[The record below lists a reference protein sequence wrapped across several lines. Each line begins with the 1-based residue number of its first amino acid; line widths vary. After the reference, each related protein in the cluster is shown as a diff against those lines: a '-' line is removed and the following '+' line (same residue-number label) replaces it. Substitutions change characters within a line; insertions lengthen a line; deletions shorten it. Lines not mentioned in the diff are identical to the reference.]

1 MMKKI
6 LPLFILIFSL
16 NAVFAQNRALNF
28 DGVDDFIPI
37 TGSSALSPS
46 KITCETWVYITDFS
60 TSPCGDCAP
69 IIWEQGDGYR
79 FGTGNGQVVHFQL
92 MNSSTIV
99 SLNSS
104 TKLTTNA
111 WHHIAGTFDGTKM
124 KIYINGVCRD
134 SNSATSS
141 FAISYGGTSDV
152 WIADPATGFNGT
164 LEETRIWDYARS
176 EAQIKEGMYRKFPTN
191 QSGLMLQYSYE
202 DGVPYKVNTSVSSI
216 VDNSS
221 YTNSGAAKNFRM
233 TDSTSNFVLGRS
245 FCDTIAYAK
254 FSLGRCVS
262 YLLPSKKKTISKS
275 GVYQDTIMSY
285 RGCDS
290 VMTITLT
297 ILKPSA
303 TNITI
308 VQCDSF
314 ILPMNKTVVKKS
326 AKYVEKIRNAVGC
339 DSVISFFVTILKKDT
354 TYFSLVGCNSV
365 TLKNKLKTEV
375 YKSGLYIDS
384 LKGYKGCDSF
394 VRYTV
399 VIKKPSLVKRTLKIC
414 KFLVCPSNI
423 NKIFKKPGI
432 YNDTL
437 ANAIGCDSVIE
448 YTVNSSSSYGVVNLT
463 TCAAVKSPSKNY
475 TWTKS
480 GTYKDTLLNRNTAGC
495 DSFITMNLIINSPTS
510 QNLKVTNCRSYT
522 TPSGRHT
529 VTNTS
534 FVNDTLRTKGGCD
547 SLILTIDV
555 TINNV
560 NTATT
565 RSMNTLSATTANSSA
580 LFQWLDCDN
589 TYATIANETKKDY
602 TPAKDG
608 KYAVE
613 VTENSCKDTSMCVIF
628 AINGIKMLDK
638 STLNIAPNP
647 SKGQFTVNSLSM
659 IHNAKVTLVNAQGQ
673 LIQTWNF
680 AELKQSKLNVQVAA
694 GIYYLNIESAEGQ
707 YHTAIIF
714 E

>member
-1 MMKKI
+1 MKKI
-6 LPLFILIFSL
+6 LPLFILLFSL

-28 DGVDDFIPI
+28 DGVDDYIPI
-37 TGSSALSPS
+37 TGSSSLSPS

-60 TSPCGDCAP
+60 TTPCADCAP
-69 IIWEQGDGYR
+69 IIWEQGDAYR
-79 FGTGNGQVVHFQL
+79 FGTGNGQIVHLQL
-92 MNSSTIV
+92 MNSSTVV

-104 TKLTTNA
+104 TKLKSST

-124 KIYINGVCRD
+124 KIYIDGVCKD
-134 SNSATSS
+134 SNSTTSS
-141 FAISYGGTSDV
+141 FSIYYPGTSDV
-152 WIADPATGFNGT
+152 WIADPKTGFNGT

-202 DGVPYKVNTSVSSI
+202 DGVPYKVNTTVSSL

-221 YTNSGAAKNFRM
+221 YSNSGSANNFRM

-245 FCDTIAYAK
+245 FCDTIAYGK
-254 FSLGRCVS
+254 ISLSRCVS
-262 YLLPSKKKTISKS
+262 YILPSKKKTVNKS

-290 VMTITLT
+290 VMTINLT
-297 ILKPSA
+297 ILKPSS

-326 AKYVEKIRNAVGC
+326 GKYSEKTRNAVGC
-339 DSVISFFVTILKKDT
+339 DSVISYSVTIIKKDT
-354 TYFSLVGCNSV
+354 TYFSLSGCYSV
-365 TLKNKLKTEV
+365 TLKNKLKTVV

-399 VIKKPSLVKRTLKIC
+399 VVKKPSFVKRTLKIC

-423 NKIFKKPGI
+423 NKVFKKPGI

-437 ANAIGCDSVIE
+437 VNAVGCDSVIE
-448 YTVNSSSSYGVVNLT
+448 YTLNSSSSSSVVNLT
-463 TCAAVKSPSKNY
+463 TCSAVKSPSKKY

-480 GTYKDTLLNRNTAGC
+480 GTYKDTLLNKNAAGC
-495 DSFITMNLIINSPTS
+495 DSFITMNLTINSPTT

-522 TPSGRHT
+522 TPSGRNT

-547 SLILTIDV
+547 SVILTIDV

-565 RSMNTLSATTANSSA
+565 RSMNTLSATTSNSSA

-589 TYATIANETKKDY
+589 TYGTILNETKKDY

-613 VTENSCKDTSMCVIF
+613 VTENSCKDTSMCVTF

-647 SKGQFTVNSLSM
+647 SKGNFTINSLSL
-659 IHNAKVTLVNAQGQ
+659 IHNAKVTLINAQGQ

-694 GIYYLNIESAEGQ
+694 GIYYLNIESTEGQ

>member
-1 MMKKI
+1 M
-6 LPLFILIFSL
+6 

-124 KIYINGVCRD
+124 KIYINGVCKD

-216 VDNSS
+216 DDNSS
-221 YTNSGAAKNFRM
+221 YANTGAAKNFRM

-463 TCAAVKSPSKNY
+463 TCAAVKSPSKKY

>member
-28 DGVDDFIPI
+28 DGADDYIEVP
-37 TGSSALSPS
+37 GSSALSPS
-46 KITCETWVYITDFS
+46 KITCETWLFVPDFKS
-60 TSPCGDCAP
+60 CSGCSNCAP

-79 FGTGNGQVVHFQL
+79 LGTGNSKIVHFEL

-99 SLNSS
+99 RLNSS
-104 TKLTTNA
+104 IQLTNNA
-111 WHHIAGTFDGTKM
+111 WNHIAGTFDGNKM
-124 KIYINGVCRD
+124 KIYINGVCKD
-134 SNSATSS
+134 SSSNSFS
-141 FAISYGGTSDV
+141 ISYSGTNSIYIV
-152 WIADPATGFNGT
+152 DPQTGFNGT

-176 EAQIKEGMYRKFPTN
+176 SAQIKEGMYKKYPSN
-191 QSGLMLQYSYE
+191 LSGLILQYSYE
-202 DGVPYKVNTSVSSI
+202 DGIPYKSNTTVYSIADNTSYVN
-216 VDNSS
+216 DGYPNS
-221 YTNSGAAKNFRM
+221 FRM
-233 TDSTSNFVLGRS
+233 TDSTSNFVLGRNY
-245 FCDTIAYAK
+245 CDTIAYAK
-254 FSLGRCVS
+254 FSLSRCVS
-262 YLLPSKKKTISKS
+262 YLLPSKKKTVNKS

-290 VMTITLT
+290 VMTIKLT

-314 ILPMNKTVVKKS
+314 ITPLDKIVIKTSK
-326 AKYVEKIRNAVGC
+326 KYVEKTRNAVGC
-339 DSVISFFVTILKKDT
+339 DSVISFFITIIKKDT
-354 TYFSLVGCNSV
+354 TYFSLSGCYSV
-365 TLKNKLKTEV
+365 TLKNKLKTVV

-384 LKGYKGCDSF
+384 LKGYRGCDSF

-399 VIKKPSLVKRTLKIC
+399 VVKKPSFIKRTLKIC
-414 KFLVCPSNI
+414 KFLVCPSNV
-423 NKIFKKPGI
+423 NKVFKKPGI

-437 ANAIGCDSVIE
+437 VNAVGCDSVIE

-463 TCAAVKSPSKNY
+463 TCAAVKSPSKKY

-495 DSFITMNLIINSPTS
+495 DSFITMNLTINSPTT
-510 QNLKVTNCRSYT
+510 QNLKVTNCRSYK
-522 TPSGRHT
+522 TPSGRNT

-547 SLILTIDV
+547 SVILTIDV

-565 RSMNTLSATTANSSA
+565 RSMNTLSAITGNSSA

-589 TYATIANETKKDY
+589 AYGTISNETNKDY

-613 VTENSCKDTSMCVIF
+613 VTENSCIDTSLCVTF
-628 AINGIKMLDK
+628 AINGVKMLDK

-647 SKGQFTVNSLSM
+647 SKGQFTINSLSL
-659 IHNAKVTLVNAQGQ
+659 IHNAKVTVINAQGQ

-694 GIYYLNIESAEGQ
+694 GIYYLNIESTEGQ
-707 YHTAIIF
+707 YHTSIVF